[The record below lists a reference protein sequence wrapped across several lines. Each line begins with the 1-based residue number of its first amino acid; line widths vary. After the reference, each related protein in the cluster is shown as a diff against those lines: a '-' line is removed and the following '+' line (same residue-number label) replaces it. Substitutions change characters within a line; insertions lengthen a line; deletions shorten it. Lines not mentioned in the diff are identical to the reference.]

1 MDDIFLKIKRP
12 EDFQKFL
19 VDLKRN
25 GDQIELMIDDEF
37 ELKAEPE
44 KPVKSEVP
52 VIPIPMEEKV
62 LNSQILQIM
71 PFDGY
76 TIDMQTYPHIVV
88 SVKYKNTG
96 KFPWPLGTQ
105 LLSKLYQGSKLLCG
119 ASDREVWPQEIYTL
133 DI

>member
-96 KFPWPLGTQ
+96 KFPWPLGT
-105 LLSKLYQGSKLLCG
+105 LLGIGKH
-119 ASDREVWPQEIYTL
+119 
-133 DI
+133 